1 MTLIDCASQITE
13 AFASMY
19 VYCVR
24 KLGLDIN
31 KVNVHGGAI
40 ALGHPLDKLLLC
52 YACRCHADGGYG
64 VSLRCTG
71 ARQIATGLN
80 ALSRRNGKV
89 SAF

>member
-1 MTLIDCASQITE
+1 
-13 AFASMY
+13 MY

-31 KVNVHGGAI
+31 KVNVYGGAI

-52 YACRCHADGGYG
+52 YARRCHADDGYG
-64 VSLRCTG
+64 VSSRCTG